1 MSWKF
6 NVMISSYL
14 LYFFHSKKT
23 LTSIFVEIN
32 WGRMNNEAFCL
43 TLLSSSFLFWPL
55 KATVDCEARSLT
67 LQYSLVINQI
77 RKERGMNTF
86 ALRPHCGEAGHIYH
100 TATAFLLSENI
111 NHGINLRKSPVME
124 YFYYLCQIGISMSP
138 MSNNHL
144 FLPYSK
150 SPFKGTKSFFL
161 HFFNKMQSSSSE
173 DRT

>member
-1 MSWKF
+1 MNLRQF
-6 NVMISSYL
+6 YMIGSYD
-14 LYFFHSKKT
+14 
-23 LTSIFVEIN
+23 
-32 WGRMNNEAFCL
+32 
-43 TLLSSSFLFWPL
+43 LSNS
-55 KATVDCEARSLT
+55 
-67 LQYSLVINQI
+67 VINQI

-150 SPFKGTKSFFL
+150 SPFKGRMPQVFF
-161 HFFNKMQSSSSE
+161 FRPIFRIFRKRSKYCPF
-173 DRT
+173 DR

>member
-1 MSWKF
+1 
-6 NVMISSYL
+6 MIFSYFLCPLPDGLHHNSIILRRLRRL
-14 LYFFHSKKT
+14 L
-23 LTSIFVEIN
+23 
-32 WGRMNNEAFCL
+32 MNLCHFYIIGSND
-43 TLLSSSFLFWPL
+43 LLNS
-55 KATVDCEARSLT
+55 
-67 LQYSLVINQI
+67 VINQI

-150 SPFKGTKSFFL
+150 SPFKGR
-161 HFFNKMQSSSSE
+161 MP
-173 DRT
+173 

>member
-1 MSWKF
+1 
-6 NVMISSYL
+6 
-14 LYFFHSKKT
+14 
-23 LTSIFVEIN
+23 
-32 WGRMNNEAFCL
+32 
-43 TLLSSSFLFWPL
+43 
-55 KATVDCEARSLT
+55 
-67 LQYSLVINQI
+67 
-77 RKERGMNTF
+77 MNTF

-150 SPFKGTKSFFL
+150 SPFKGKIQQISRFYQIFRVLWKRSKYCSFDGRPSTISPDKRTTYWRVLCRLSSLETELGRHVWNCQKLCFDVGISASIKGFSLKSLNRTNFFL
-161 HFFNKMQSSSSE
+161 AILAWTSL
-173 DRT
+173 

>member
-1 MSWKF
+1 
-6 NVMISSYL
+6 MIFSYFLCPLPDGLHHNLIILRRL
-14 LYFFHSKKT
+14 L
-23 LTSIFVEIN
+23 
-32 WGRMNNEAFCL
+32 MNLCHFYIIGSND
-43 TLLSSSFLFWPL
+43 LLNS
-55 KATVDCEARSLT
+55 
-67 LQYSLVINQI
+67 VINQI

-150 SPFKGTKSFFL
+150 SPFKGR
-161 HFFNKMQSSSSE
+161 MP
-173 DRT
+173 